1 MANKADRFYYQ
12 NFIKATEC
20 SYNAAK
26 YLVECLENY
35 NSEKIEEMLVKMHTL
50 EHTGDATRHEMSVAL
65 AKAFVTPF
73 DREDLATMSQNIDEV
88 TDTIEEVLQRFYI
101 QCVDK
106 VQEEQLLMAKEIL
119 GCCAAMKELL
129 SELENYKKTSR
140 FQELIISLNDMEE
153 ECDSIYLKAVRN
165 LYMSK
170 RDLSEIIANREI
182 YDYLEKCADA
192 CEHVADTVAAIII
205 KNS

>member
-1 MANKADRFYYQ
+1 MASKADRFYYQ

-35 NSEKIEEMLVKMHTL
+35 NSEKIDEMLEKMHEL
-50 EHTGDATRHEMSVAL
+50 EHAGDKTRHELSVAL

-88 TDTIEEVLQRFYI
+88 TDKIEEVLQRFYI
-101 QCVDK
+101 QCVDT
-106 VQEEQLLMAKEIL
+106 VQEEQLLMAREIL
-119 GCCAAMKELL
+119 KCCAAMKELL
-129 SELENYKKTSR
+129 SELENYKKSSR
-140 FQELIISLNDMEE
+140 LHELIIDLNDREE
-153 ECDSIYLKAVRN
+153 ICDNIYLNAVRK

-170 RDLSEIIANREI
+170 KESPEVIANREI

>member
-1 MANKADRFYYQ
+1 MASKTDRFYFQ

-20 SYNAAK
+20 AYNAAK

-35 NSEKIEEMLVKMHTL
+35 KSENIEEMLVKMHTL
-50 EHTGDATRHEMSVAL
+50 EHTGDATRHEMSVVL

-73 DREDLATMSQNIDEV
+73 DREDLSTMSQNIDEV
-88 TDTIEEVLQRFYI
+88 TDKIEEVLQRFYI
-101 QCVDK
+101 QCVEE
-106 VQEEQLLMAKEIL
+106 VQEEQLLMAKEVL
-119 GCCAAMKELL
+119 GCCATMKELL
-129 SELENYKKTSR
+129 SELENYKKSSR
-140 FQELIISLNDMEE
+140 LQELIVDLNDMEE
-153 ECDSIYLKAVRN
+153 VCDSIYLKAVRN

-170 RDLSEIIANREI
+170 KDLSYILANREI